1 MTVSRLLPL
10 SLSALALVVGSSAS
24 AQPLLQPV
32 PQNWVTLSA
41 QASAEVPQDMVTL
54 SLVAIREGSDA
65 ATVQAQLRQALEAA
79 LAEARKAARPGQVD
93 VRTGGFNLSPR
104 YVNRPNAAPTISGW
118 QGSAE
123 LVLEGRDIGAIGAL
137 AGKLPGLAVQRVEPG
152 LSKEARERAEADVA
166 AQAIARFQ
174 QRAADYAKLFGF
186 ASYSLRE
193 VTVGSGEVATPAP
206 MVFQRKLMAA
216 AAPAAGEAQP
226 LAPGQTTVSVSVNG
240 SIQLSPR

>member
-1 MTVSRLLPL
+1 MTVSRLIPL
-10 SLSALALVVGSSAS
+10 SLSALALAAGSVAS
-24 AQPLLQPV
+24 AQTLLQPV

-65 ATVQAQLRQALEAA
+65 ATVQTQLRQALEAA
-79 LAEARKAARPGQVD
+79 LTEARKAARPGQVD

-104 YVNRPNAAPTISGW
+104 YVNRPNATPTISGW

-137 AGKLPGLAVQRVEPG
+137 AGKLPGMAVQRVQPG
-152 LSKEARERAEADVA
+152 LSKEAREKAEAEVA
-166 AQAIARFQ
+166 AQAIGRFQ
-174 QRAADYAKLFGF
+174 QRAEAYARQFGF

-193 VTVGSGEVATPAP
+193 VTVGGSELSAPAP
-206 MVFQRKLMAA
+206 VMPYRSAKLMAA
-216 AAPAAGEAQP
+216 PMADEAQP
-226 LAPGQTTVSVSVNG
+226 LAPGQATVTVSVNG